1 MSRLPFLLVLAVL
14 GSVARAAVSTFDHD
28 DEGWTTCNFDFG
40 ADLANGFDRP
50 TYNPDGYVSTGDVD
64 FWCFLAAPSKFL
76 GDQSGAFGTSL
87 TYDTSVDL
95 NDDMAYPTAILQ
107 GGGRTLFNVGHAPGA
122 AWTPT
127 AIPLFGS
134 AWSESFLPGGAPVG
148 DAALRGVL
156 GDLTGLF
163 IEADWVDDRSTS
175 ETTRLDNVRL
185 QAVPEPAPFVALEVG
200 ALALWRRRRAYTRM
214 SSRWPLPSV

>member
-1 MSRLPFLLVLAVL
+1 MSRLPFLLAFAALAA
-14 GSVARAAVSTFDHD
+14 VAPAAVSTFDHD

-40 ADLANGFDRP
+40 GSVASGFDRP
-50 TYNPDGYVSTGDVD
+50 TYSSEGYVSTGDVD

-95 NDDMAYPTAILQ
+95 NDGMAYPSAILQ
-107 GGGRTLFNVGHAPGA
+107 GGGRTLFSVGNAPGPS
-122 AWTPT
+122 WTPT

-148 DAALRGVL
+148 DAELRGVL
-156 GDLTGLF
+156 GGLTGLF
-163 IEADWVDDRSTS
+163 IEADWVNDQSTS

-185 QAVPEPAPFVALEVG
+185 QTVPEPGSLA
-200 ALALWRRRRAYTRM
+200 ALAFGAMALRRRRAYTRM